1 MPRVIRHFK
10 LLLATDQ
17 LTMLNFSHMEELA
30 QKALIE
36 ATEEKLKPS
45 ANNGDNG
52 DDEGFLDEE
61 IPQE

>member
-1 MPRVIRHFK
+1 
-10 LLLATDQ
+10 
-17 LTMLNFSHMEELA
+17 MLNFSHMEELA

-61 IPQE
+61 MPQE